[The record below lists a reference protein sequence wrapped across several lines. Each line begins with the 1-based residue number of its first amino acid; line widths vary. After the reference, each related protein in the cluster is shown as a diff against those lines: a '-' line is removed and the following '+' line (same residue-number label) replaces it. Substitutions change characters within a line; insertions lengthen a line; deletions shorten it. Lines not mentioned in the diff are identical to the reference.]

1 MLKNVCDRCGKVI
14 DGDGNLP
21 DFNAFDAYIDDEPVI
36 SYIHL
41 CDKCRQK
48 ISDILIYNIDGKKRP
63 QKKKEAPKKDA
74 PALPKNEDTKV
85 QPELEDNNKIPN
97 QRDETADV
105 LPSLKNESMG
115 RVTNRVPISKIRHFD
130 VTTPLFDD

>member
-14 DGDGNLP
+14 EGDGNLP

-48 ISDILIYNIDGKKRP
+48 VSDILIYNIDGKKRP

-74 PALPKNEDTKV
+74 PEQHPKNEDSKV
-85 QPELEDNNKIPN
+85 QPELEVSRIVNNFSDDGKPTEGVVKRIP
-97 QRDETADV
+97 
-105 LPSLKNESMG
+105 LPK
-115 RVTNRVPISKIRHFD
+115 PRHHE
-130 VTTPLFDD
+130 VSGSLFDD